1 MARTRFERRF
11 QERMSDP
18 EFATAYREAR
28 TEIDAVDAFVRGLTP
43 ETHGNGIGIGFADV
57 TTTRLVRE
65 LDAERQRQGLTKAEL
80 ARRSGL
86 PHASVRRLLTS
97 GEPDPKLST
106 MMILSITLGRPLSL
120 LPAAP
125 KANGRRSQRAAV
137 D

>member
-28 TEIDAVDAFVRGLTP
+28 TEIDAVDAV
-43 ETHGNGIGIGFADV
+43 
-57 TTTRLVRE
+57 VRE